1 MIFQVRI
8 KKYLLYSNNETC
20 ETTDTEVDGA
30 GEQKFQANNSN
41 EYSEGTLL
49 I

>member
-1 MIFQVRI
+1 ML
-8 KKYLLYSNNETC
+8 YYSNNVTC
-20 ETTDTEVDGA
+20 ETSVDTEVDGA